1 MVSNLGLSLR
11 SAPSARLEGRGRLGR
26 FVNKLVLISVSAREP
41 VPARFNLARYC
52 LAENARLRP
61 GATAL
66 TVIGDAGVRRW
77 THAAFDLEVRRL
89 GAGLAS
95 LGLEPGARVMIRM
108 GNEANA
114 ALLYFASI
122 AAGFVPLLASSQ
134 LTFEEADFLLRDCGA
149 SALALGAAF
158 EEEAHGGGFAVLRGG
173 DIARLSDCAPL
184 DDYADTA
191 ADDPAYLV
199 YTSGTASRPKGVL
212 HAHRAAWGRR
222 PMRAHWT
229 GLGPGDVMLH
239 AGAINWTYTLGV
251 GIVDPLSA
259 GGSAVLYNGHPDPNV
274 WPRLIAEHRAT
285 VFAAVPGVYRQILKY
300 AAPEKA
306 DLSSLR
312 HGLSAGAALAPSLLA
327 EWRARTGKEIYEAFG
342 MSECSTFIS
351 SGPTTPVHPGSPGR
365 PQPGR
370 VVAALP
376 QDGGETPLPPGETGI
391 LAVRRDEP
399 GLMLGYW
406 NRSEEEREAFRGDWF
421 VSGDLVEFDAEGYMH
436 HHGRADE
443 VMNAGGYRV
452 SPAEVEKCLAA
463 FDHVAEAAAAERPGR
478 DADSTIIKAYV
489 VMRDGA
495 AHDEAAI
502 LAHCQA
508 HLAAY
513 KRPRAVVFLDALPR
527 NANGKLNRRALP

>member
-1 MVSNLGLSLR
+1 MSYTAS
-11 SAPSARLEGRGRLGR
+11 PD
-26 FVNKLVLISVSAREP
+26 REP

-52 LAENARLRP
+52 LAANAAARP
-61 GATAL
+61 DVTAL
-66 TVIGDAGVRRW
+66 TIVGDAGAQRW
-77 THAAFDLEVRRL
+77 THGELDLKVRSL
-89 GAGLAS
+89 AAGLRS
-95 LGLEPGARVMIRM
+95 LGLPAGARIMIRM
-108 GNEANA
+108 RNEANA
-114 ALLYFASI
+114 ALAYFAAI
-122 AAGFVPLLASSQ
+122 AAGYVALLASSQ
-134 LTFEEADFLLRDCGA
+134 LTFEEAEFLLEDCGA
-149 SALALGAAF
+149 AVLALGAAF
-158 EEEAHGGGFAVLRGG
+158 EHEAHAGAAVVLRGA
-173 DIARLSDCAPL
+173 DLARLSQSAPL
-184 DDYADTA
+184 ADYADTA

-199 YTSGTASRPKGVL
+199 YTSGTTSRPKGVL

-259 GGSAVLYNGHPDPNV
+259 GGSAVLYNGHPDPAV
-274 WPRLIAEHRAT
+274 WTRLIDEHRAT
-285 VFAAVPGVYRQILKY
+285 IFAAVPGVYRQILKY
-300 AAPEKA
+300 AAPETA

-327 EWRARTGKEIYEAFG
+327 EWRARTGKEIFEAFG

-376 QDGGETPLPPGETGI
+376 ADGGDAPLPAGETGV
-391 LAVRRDEP
+391 LAVRRDDP

-406 NRSEEEREAFRGDWF
+406 NRPDEERDAFRGAWF
-421 VSGDLVEFDAEGYMH
+421 VSGDLVAFDSEGYMH

-452 SPAEVEKCLAA
+452 SPAEVEKCLLA

-478 DADSTIIKAYV
+478 DGETTIIKSYV
-489 VMRDGA
+489 VMRDNA
-495 AHDEAAI
+495 PQDEEAI
-502 LAHCQA
+502 LAHCHA

-513 KRPRAVVFLDALPR
+513 KRPRSVVFLDALPR
-527 NANGKLNRRALP
+527 NANGKLNRSALP

>member
-1 MVSNLGLSLR
+1 MTDQT
-11 SAPSARLEGRGRLGR
+11 
-26 FVNKLVLISVSAREP
+26 IREP
-41 VPARFNLARYC
+41 VPARFNLSRYC

-61 GATAL
+61 DETAI
-66 TVIGDAGVRRW
+66 TVVGDAGPMRW
-77 THAAFDLEVRRL
+77 THKELDLKVRRL
-89 GAGLAS
+89 AAGLRS
-95 LGLEPGARVMIRM
+95 LGLAPGARVMIRM

-114 ALLYFASI
+114 ALAYFATI
-122 AAGFVPLLASSQ
+122 AAGYVALLASSQ
-134 LTFEEADFLLRDCGA
+134 LTFEEAGFLLEDCGA
-149 SALALGAAF
+149 SVLALGAAF
-158 EEEAHGGGFAVLRGG
+158 EKEAHEGSAIILRGP
-173 DIARLSDCAPL
+173 DLERLAESAPL
-184 DDYADTA
+184 EDYADTA

-199 YTSGTASRPKGVL
+199 YTSGTTSRPKGVL

-259 GGSAVLYNGHPDPNV
+259 GGSVVLYNGHPDPNV
-274 WPRLIAEHRAT
+274 WPRLIAEHRAS
-285 VFAAVPGVYRQILKY
+285 VFAGVPGVYRQMLKY
-300 AAPEKA
+300 GAPEQA

-312 HGLSAGAALAPSLLA
+312 HGLSAGAALPPALLA
-327 EWRARTGKEIYEAFG
+327 EWKARTGKEIFEAFG

-376 QDGGETPLPPGETGI
+376 QEGGETPLPPGETGV
-391 LAVRRDEP
+391 LAVRRDDP

-406 NRSEEEREAFRGDWF
+406 NRPDEERDAFRGDWF
-421 VSGDLVEFDAEGYMH
+421 VSGDLVAFDAKGYMH

-452 SPAEVEKCLAA
+452 SPAEVEKCLLA

-478 DADSTIIKAYV
+478 DSDTTIIKAYV
-489 VMRDGA
+489 VMRDNA
-495 AHDEAAI
+495 PKNEEAI
-502 LAHCQA
+502 LAHCHA

-527 NANGKLNRRALP
+527 NANGKLMRAALP

>member
-1 MVSNLGLSLR
+1 MTQ
-11 SAPSARLEGRGRLGR
+11 AD
-26 FVNKLVLISVSAREP
+26 SAREP

-52 LAENARLRP
+52 LAENARVRP
-61 GATAL
+61 DATAI
-66 TVIGDAGVRRW
+66 TVVGDAGAQRW
-77 THAAFDLEVRRL
+77 THAELDLKVRRL
-89 GAGLAS
+89 AAGLQS
-95 LGLEPGARVMIRM
+95 LGLPPGARVMIRM

-114 ALLYFASI
+114 ALAYFGAI
-122 AAGFVPLLASSQ
+122 AAGYVALLASSQ
-134 LTFEEADFLLRDCGA
+134 LTYEEADFLLDDCGA
-149 SALALGAAF
+149 SVLALGAAF
-158 EEEAHGGGFAVLRGG
+158 EDETHDAKAIVLRGA
-173 DIARLSDCAPL
+173 DLERLAECAPPP
-184 DDYADTA
+184 DYADTG

-199 YTSGTASRPKGVL
+199 YTSGTTSRPKGVL

-259 GGSAVLYNGHPDPNV
+259 GGSVVLYNGHPDPAV
-274 WPRLIAEHRAT
+274 WPRLIEEHRAT
-285 VFAAVPGVYRQILKY
+285 IFAAVPGVYRQILKY
-300 AAPEKA
+300 GAPENA

-327 EWRARTGKEIYEAFG
+327 DWRARTGKDIFEAFG

-376 QDGGETPLPPGETGI
+376 QEGGETPLPPGETGV
-391 LAVRRDEP
+391 LAVRRDDP

-406 NRSEEEREAFRGDWF
+406 NRPDEERETFRGDWF
-421 VSGDLVEFDAEGYMH
+421 VAGDLVAFDADGYMH

-443 VMNAGGYRV
+443 VMNAGGFRV
-452 SPAEVEKCLAA
+452 SPAEVEKCLLA

-478 DADSTIIKAYV
+478 DAETTIIKAYV
-489 VMRDGA
+489 VMRDNA
-495 AHDEAAI
+495 PQDEAAI
-502 LAHCQA
+502 LAHCQE

-513 KRPRAVVFLDALPR
+513 KRPRVVVFLDALPR
-527 NANGKLNRRALP
+527 NANGKLNRALLP

>member
-1 MVSNLGLSLR
+1 MSYTAS
-11 SAPSARLEGRGRLGR
+11 PD
-26 FVNKLVLISVSAREP
+26 REP

-52 LAENARLRP
+52 LAANAAARP
-61 GATAL
+61 DVTAL
-66 TVIGDAGVRRW
+66 TIVGDAGAQRW
-77 THAAFDLEVRRL
+77 THGELDLKVRSL
-89 GAGLAS
+89 AAGLRS
-95 LGLEPGARVMIRM
+95 LGLPAGARIMIRM

-114 ALLYFASI
+114 ALAYFAAI
-122 AAGFVPLLASSQ
+122 AAGYVALLASSQ
-134 LTFEEADFLLRDCGA
+134 LTFEEAEFLLEDCGA
-149 SALALGAAF
+149 AVLALGAAF
-158 EEEAHGGGFAVLRGG
+158 EHEAHAGAAVVLRGA
-173 DIARLSDCAPL
+173 DLARLSQSAPL
-184 DDYADTA
+184 ADYADTA

-199 YTSGTASRPKGVL
+199 YTSGTTSRPKGVL

-251 GIVDPLSA
+251 GVVDPLSA
-259 GGSAVLYNGHPDPNV
+259 GGSAVLYNGHPDPAV
-274 WPRLIAEHRAT
+274 WTRLVDEHRAT
-285 VFAAVPGVYRQILKY
+285 IFAAVPGVYRQILKY
-300 AAPEKA
+300 AAPETA

-327 EWRARTGKEIYEAFG
+327 EWRARTGKEIFEAFG

-376 QDGGETPLPPGETGI
+376 ADGGDAPLPAGETGV
-391 LAVRRDEP
+391 LAVRRDDP

-406 NRSEEEREAFRGDWF
+406 NRPDEERDAFRGAWF
-421 VSGDLVEFDAEGYMH
+421 VSGDLVAFDSEGYMH

-452 SPAEVEKCLAA
+452 SPAEVEKCLLA

-478 DADSTIIKAYV
+478 DGETTIIKSYV
-489 VMRDGA
+489 VMRDNA
-495 AHDEAAI
+495 PQDEEAI
-502 LAHCQA
+502 LAHCHA

-513 KRPRAVVFLDALPR
+513 KRPRSVVFLDVLPR
-527 NANGKLNRRALP
+527 NANGKLNRSALP